1 MLQIVCDNC
10 GKVLTENNQTLKD
23 WREIRIEISR
33 CEVKEAHI
41 YHLCNDHCVD
51 RFKELLSRFMSE

>member
-1 MLQIVCDNC
+1 MIQIVCDNC
-10 GKVLTENNQTLKD
+10 GKVLTENNQTIKD

-33 CEVKEAHI
+33 SDVKEALV

-51 RFKELLSRFMSE
+51 RFKEFLKRFMSE